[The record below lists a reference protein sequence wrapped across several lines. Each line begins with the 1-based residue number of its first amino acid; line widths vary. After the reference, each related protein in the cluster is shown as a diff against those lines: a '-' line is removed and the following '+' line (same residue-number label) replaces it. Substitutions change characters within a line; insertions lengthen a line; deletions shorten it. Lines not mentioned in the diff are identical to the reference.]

1 MLIERLKLVNF
12 KGIYSGMGI
21 KEIEIDFKSNP
32 CRKIMLVGEN
42 GRGKTVIQSALT
54 PFSEN
59 FDKRKNIIIE
69 GTEGLKEIDIR
80 NGEYLYEIRHF
91 YAPKKN
97 KSFITKIDSEGNKED
112 LNPAGNVGSFLKV
125 VEQELGI
132 TKDIM
137 KLVKLSDKAL
147 SFIDF
152 IASERK
158 EFLGQFVPSVDEYLV
173 AYKNTNDKLN
183 SLNKDIK
190 YIGNELDRLDSK
202 EDCEKNLNLI
212 EGNIARLNKQLKSA
226 NTAIAKLETD
236 LSSMSESEER
246 ITELTKEKVRY
257 TKELKILQESLEELD
272 ENTKKA
278 FSKRNFDLDQITELL
293 NTVTTNLASYDE
305 EQNSSF
311 KTLSKLESN
320 CQSLSDNIKNLQSQK
335 KKILSEVESSEES
348 DSLRET
354 LEEYKSNLSNDEDII
369 EYAESIT
376 IQEIQDS
383 IDEYRLAIAFL
394 ENNLATQRNNKPSL
408 SVESLLIDDVFKDLS
423 KKKFNRVGM
432 ISTIEKHLTQLDG
445 MKEGLDELHEA
456 CGNDLEDA
464 QGENI
469 EYKHI
474 AKHLDKCT
482 CKGKCGL
489 VEFIQDN
496 LTKDSKQEKV
506 NKLRKK
512 LKEITE
518 KINLVNADIKE
529 LKRLATFIENI
540 DLMNNDK
547 GYGIYKKY
555 SENDANALELV
566 FTMVSKDIT
575 SNVKDFKEAIDFLQ
589 KSFNHKVAESNIAS
603 TENKLNQFSQVESS
617 IKEIDKLIK
626 TSQNSLDKEEPLC
639 EEARSKYEELTKR
652 IRLVTRSKE
661 FIEKC
666 IKILND
672 IQNKEALLAPIEKEL
687 DKLKKK
693 INAILDIKESIK
705 DANDNLES
713 IQALIDSETDSANAL
728 KVKIKRIEE
737 FEERLQTILNNKD
750 KLALIKDALDVR
762 TGIPLVLVGSY
773 LEPIKQK
780 TNDFLYIAHKG
791 RFFIDFE
798 LTDKEFN
805 IPIYKNGI
813 LNSDDVAE
821 CSGGESSL
829 IKISL
834 SMGIISRIFELTDN
848 RFNIIY
854 LDELD
859 GVLDPRSRPL
869 FLNML
874 DKQLAMLGSEQCF
887 IISHNDSFDSEEI
900 GLIILDDSIDHKLE
914 DESFMDNKHII
925 FKLTD

>member
-21 KEIEIDFKSNP
+21 KEIELDFKDNP
-32 CRKIMLVGEN
+32 YRKIMIMGEN
-42 GRGKTVIQSALT
+42 GRGKSVIQSALT
-54 PFSEN
+54 PFNEN

-97 KSFITKIDSEGNKED
+97 KSFIVKVDKNGNRED

-183 SLNKDIK
+183 SLSKDIK
-190 YIGNELDRLDSK
+190 YIGNELDRLDSR

-212 EGNIARLNKQLKSA
+212 EGNIARLNKQLKAA
-226 NTAIAKLETD
+226 NITIAKLEAD
-236 LSSMSESEER
+236 LSSMSESEEQ

-257 TKELKILQESLEELD
+257 TKELKILKDSLEELD
-272 ENTKKA
+272 ENAKNA
-278 FSKRNFDLDQITELL
+278 FSKRDFDLTQITDLL
-293 NTVTTNLASYDE
+293 NTVTTNLLSYDK
-305 EQNSSF
+305 EQNSFF
-311 KTLSKLESN
+311 KNLSKLESN
-320 CQSLSDNIKNLQSQK
+320 CQSLSDNIKTLQSQK
-335 KKILSEVESSEES
+335 KKILNQVDSTEES
-348 DSLRET
+348 DSLRST

-369 EYAESIT
+369 EYANSTT
-376 IQEIQDS
+376 IQEIQES
-383 IDEYRLAIAFL
+383 IDEYRLAIGFL
-394 ENNLATQRNNKPSL
+394 ENNLANQRNNKPSL
-408 SVESLLIDDVFKDLS
+408 SIESLSIDDIFKDLPR
-423 KKKFNRVGM
+423 KKFNRIAM
-432 ISTIEKHLTQLDG
+432 ISLVEKNISQLESLKDN
-445 MKEGLDELHEA
+445 LDKVHEV
-456 CGNDLEDA
+456 CGNDLLDA
-464 QGENI
+464 QDENM
-469 EYKHI
+469 EYRHI
-474 AKHLDKCT
+474 VKHLDKCT
-482 CKGKCGL
+482 CKGECGL
-489 VEFIQDN
+489 VEFIKDN
-496 LTKDSKQEKV
+496 VNQTSKQEKV

-512 LKEITE
+512 LREITE
-518 KINLVNADIKE
+518 RLSLVIADIKE
-529 LKRLATFIENI
+529 LKNLISFIETV

-547 GYGIYKKY
+547 GYEIYKRN
-555 SENDANALELV
+555 SENNSNALELV
-566 FTMVSKDIT
+566 FNMVSKDINA
-575 SNVKDFKEAIDFLQ
+575 SVKEFKEAIDFLQ
-589 KSFNHKVAESNIAS
+589 KTFNHKVSESNIAS
-603 TENKLNQFSQVESS
+603 IENKLNQFSQVESS
-617 IKEIDKLIK
+617 IREIDKLIK
-626 TSQNSLDKEEPLC
+626 ISQDSLEKEEPLC
-639 EEARSKYEELTKR
+639 NEARINYEELTKK
-652 IRLVTRSKE
+652 IRLVSRSKE
-661 FIEKC
+661 LIEKC

-672 IQNKEALLAPIEKEL
+672 IQNKENLLVPIEKEL

-693 INAILDIKESIK
+693 INTILDIKESIK
-705 DANDNLES
+705 DANDGLET
-713 IQALIDSETDSANAL
+713 IQANIENETDNSNAL

-737 FEERLQTILNNKD
+737 FEERLQTILSNRD

-773 LEPIKQK
+773 LEPIKKK

-874 DKQLAMLGSEQCF
+874 DKQLSILGSEQCF

-914 DESFMDNKHII
+914 DETFMNNKHVI
-925 FKLTD
+925 FKLTE

>member
-1 MLIERLKLVNF
+1 MLVERLKLVNF
-12 KGIYSGMGI
+12 KGIFSGMGI
-21 KEIEIDFKSNP
+21 KEIEIDFTSNP
-32 CRKIMLVGEN
+32 YRKVMLIGEN

-80 NGEYLYEIRHF
+80 NGEYLYKIKHF

-112 LNPAGNVGSFLKV
+112 LNPAGNVGSFVKI

-132 TKDIM
+132 SKDIM

-183 SLNKDIK
+183 ALNKDIK

-212 EGNIARLNKQLKSA
+212 EGNISRLNKQLKAA
-226 NTAIAKLETD
+226 NASVAKLEAE

-246 ITELTKEKVRY
+246 IAELTKEKVKFV
-257 TKELKILQESLEELD
+257 KELKILQDALEELD
-272 ENTKKA
+272 ENAKKA
-278 FSKRNFDLDQITELL
+278 FSKRDYDLTQITDLL
-293 NTVTTNLASYDE
+293 DTVTTNLSSYDE
-305 EQNSSF
+305 EKNNLF
-311 KTLSKLESN
+311 KNLSKLEST
-320 CQSLSDNIKNLQSQK
+320 CQSLLDNIKNLETQK
-335 KKILSEVESSEES
+335 KKILSEVESTEET

-354 LEEYKSNLSNDEDII
+354 LEEYRANLSDDEDIL
-369 EYAESIT
+369 EYTKDAS
-376 IQEIQDS
+376 IQDIQDT
-383 IDEYRLAIAFL
+383 IDDYRLGISFL
-394 ENNLATQRNNKPSL
+394 ENNLASQRNNKPSL
-408 SVESLLIDDVFKDLS
+408 SVESLLIDDIFKDHPKS
-423 KKKFNRVGM
+423 KYTRNGM
-432 ISTIEKHLTQLDG
+432 LAVIEKHITQLDG
-445 MKEGLDELHEA
+445 MEEGLEKIYEV
-456 CGNDLEDA
+456 CEKDLEEA

-474 AKHLDKCT
+474 SKHLDKCT
-482 CKGKCGL
+482 CKGTCGL
-489 VEFIQDN
+489 VEFIKDN
-496 LTKDSKQEKV
+496 INKDTKQEKV
-506 NKLRKK
+506 TKLRKK
-512 LKEITE
+512 LKDIVE
-518 KINLVNADIKE
+518 KTNLVKADTKE
-529 LKRLATFIENI
+529 LKRLATFIENM
-540 DLMNNDK
+540 DLLNSDQ
-547 GYGIYKKY
+547 GYEKYKEY
-555 SENDANALELV
+555 SETDKNALELI
-566 FTMVSKDIT
+566 FTMVTKDI
-575 SNVKDFKEAIDFLQ
+575 NAEVKTFKESIDFLQ
-589 KSFNHKVAESNIAS
+589 KAFNHKVAESNIAN
-603 TENKLNQFSQVESS
+603 TENKLNQFSQVEAS
-617 IKEIDKLIK
+617 IKEIDNLIK
-626 TSQNSLDKEEPLC
+626 QSKDSLDKEQPLC
-639 EEARSKYEELTKR
+639 EEARVQYEELSKR
-652 IRLVTRSKE
+652 IRLVSRSKE
-661 FIEKC
+661 YIEKC

-672 IQNKEALLAPIEKEL
+672 ITNKEALLAPIEKEL

-693 INAILDIKESIK
+693 INDILDIKEAIK
-705 DANDNLES
+705 DANDNLEA
-713 IQALIDSETDSANAL
+713 IQENIESETDSSNAL

-737 FEERLQTILNNKD
+737 FEERLQTILANKD
-750 KLALIKDALDVR
+750 KLALIKDALDVK

-773 LEPIKQK
+773 LEPIKKK
-780 TNDFLYIAHKG
+780 TNDFLHIAHKG

-813 LNSDDVAE
+813 LNSGDVAE

-848 RFNIIY
+848 KFNIIY

-869 FLNML
+869 FLEML

-914 DESFMDNKHII
+914 DDAFTSNKHII